1 MVDSDESFK
10 QVWDVKKYDAM
21 ACVIAL
27 SDNCSPPRLLMTL
40 LVGFPTSSLA
50 VASGRASATR
60 TRS

>member
-27 SDNCSPPRLLMTL
+27 SDNEVLTYKTPDAFAGWFSNK
-40 LVGFPTSSLA
+40 LA
-50 VASGRASATR
+50 GGCL
-60 TRS
+60 RSC